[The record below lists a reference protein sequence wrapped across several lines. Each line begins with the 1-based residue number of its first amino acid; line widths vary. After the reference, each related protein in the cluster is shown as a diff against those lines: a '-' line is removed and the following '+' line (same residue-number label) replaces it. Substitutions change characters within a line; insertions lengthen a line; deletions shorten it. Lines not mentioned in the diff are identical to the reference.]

1 MNNRELKIKL
11 ISDELIK
18 FELQIR
24 NLNSQNL
31 YDINIVGENIICN
44 LLNLAFDLKLIN
56 INKTTTNYPSVDL
69 VDDFNRIAVQVSSDK
84 SKNKIQATLDSF
96 QENNLSEKYDKLIF
110 FILGEKQK
118 RYSPFDVPDN
128 VSFNIENN
136 IFDFKSIIKHIG
148 NLSIEK
154 IEQIYNYLISEL
166 SAPKTTKTQTISRTK
181 FKQIQSL
188 KKKLGKDLIKKL
200 SERDLIKNHEL
211 LYYDPSRIFLYDH
224 LLVRSIEDKSFP
236 DYTYNDKDM
245 PSWIKLAIWDFY
257 ENGLEFVAMIP
268 RYVVIQEDDTWYLT
282 DDRVEDAQSV
292 SLFYRIPYENIVDYT
307 METDG
312 YFGYP
317 SLFVEYANNGVPYE
331 QAIFGLQGYYNH
343 PTVNPKSRKTYYL
356 DPEKEIK
363 K

>member
-1 MNNRELKIKL
+1 MNNRELKIKQ

-31 YDINIVGENIICN
+31 YDINIIGENLICN
-44 LLNLAFDLKLIN
+44 LLNLAFDLKLFN

-69 VDDFNRIAVQVSSDK
+69 IDDFNKIAVQVSSDK
-84 SKNKIQATLDSF
+84 SKNKIQNTLDTFS
-96 QENNLSEKYDKLIF
+96 QNNLFEKYEKLIF
-110 FILGEKQK
+110 FVLGEKQK
-118 RYSPFDVPDN
+118 RYSAFNVPN
-128 VSFNIENN
+128 ELSFTVENN
-136 IFDFKSIIKHIG
+136 IFDFKSILKHIS
-148 NLSIEK
+148 NLSIDK
-154 IEQIYNYLISEL
+154 IEQINKYLIMEL
-166 SAPKTTKTQTISRTK
+166 SGQKDAKVKSISRTK

-188 KKKLGKDLIKKL
+188 KKRLGKDLIKKL
-200 SERDLIKNHEL
+200 SEKNLIKHHEL

-236 DYTYNDKDM
+236 DYTLNEKGVPM
-245 PSWIKLAIWDFY
+245 WLKLYIWDFY
-257 ENGLEFVAMIP
+257 ENGLEFAAMTP
-268 RYVVIQEDDTWYLT
+268 RQVVILEDETWYLT
-282 DDRVEDAQSV
+282 DDREPNAQNV

-317 SLFVEYANNGVPYE
+317 SLFVEYANDGVPYE
-331 QAIFGLQGYYNH
+331 QTLLGLMGYYNH
-343 PTVNPKSRKTYYL
+343 PSITPKSRKTYYL
-356 DPEKEIK
+356 DPAKEIK